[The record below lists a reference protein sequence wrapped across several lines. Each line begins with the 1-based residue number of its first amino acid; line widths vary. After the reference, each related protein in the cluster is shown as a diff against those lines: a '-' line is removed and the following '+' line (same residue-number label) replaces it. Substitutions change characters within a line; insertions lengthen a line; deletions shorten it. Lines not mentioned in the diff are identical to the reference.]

1 MTRKTHI
8 SIKHISKVFP
18 DGTRALHDINLD
30 IAEGEILVRVGP
42 SGCGKSTL
50 LRTIGGLEQKS
61 GGDISSQQEV

>member
-30 IAEGEILVRVGP
+30 IAEG
-42 SGCGKSTL
+42 KSL
-50 LRTIGGLEQKS
+50 SFWALRLWEKHLA
-61 GGDISSQQEV
+61 